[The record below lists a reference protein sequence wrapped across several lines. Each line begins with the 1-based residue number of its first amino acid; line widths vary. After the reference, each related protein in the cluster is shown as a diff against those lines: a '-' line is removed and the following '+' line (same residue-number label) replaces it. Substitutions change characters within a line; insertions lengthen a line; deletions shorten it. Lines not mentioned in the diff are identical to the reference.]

1 MTQYFLS
8 GVEVNLRISAVLHV
22 TVATLIASYTSNRGR
37 YLLEIKIILFKGHT
51 LIRLR
56 DAC

>member
-8 GVEVNLRISAVLHV
+8 GVEVNLGISAVLHV

-37 YLLEIKIILFKGHT
+37 YLLEIKIILFKGHI
-51 LIRLR
+51 LIRLCV
-56 DAC
+56 AC